1 MFNKDE
7 VEGISPLNKKAE
19 KAKENRSNAYLQK
32 VQVNDSN
39 HKQPVLSGY
48 PTNF

>member
-19 KAKENRSNAYLQK
+19 KAKETSNAYLE
-32 VQVNDSN
+32 SA
-39 HKQPVLSGY
+39 SE
-48 PTNF
+48 